1 MRDNA
6 YEYWREYC
14 HRNHFHGFANETVQ
28 PQSTHSC
35 QLVLLAGEITHIGSN
50 HAE

>member
-1 MRDNA
+1 
-6 YEYWREYC
+6 
-14 HRNHFHGFANETVQ
+14 VQ

-50 HAE
+50 HAEWGSLNFPL